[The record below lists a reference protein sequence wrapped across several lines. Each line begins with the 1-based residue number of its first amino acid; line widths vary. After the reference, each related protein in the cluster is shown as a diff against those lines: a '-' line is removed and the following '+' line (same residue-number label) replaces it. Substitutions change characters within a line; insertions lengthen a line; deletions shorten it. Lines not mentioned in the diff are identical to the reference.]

1 MSGPEKPL
9 NTAGEIT
16 STFYGSR
23 LFLKFFLWV
32 WLTLV
37 LTGITVAVYGYFYHF
52 EPEKQRFFNIS
63 REIIGENGQT
73 LVNAYEK
80 LGIDSIKHFRLP
92 GSFWLYDAE
101 INLVFAGKPARH
113 RISHR
118 NETADQGKY
127 DDRGHSPDDVP
138 PPPHDEIQPAPPP
151 RPDTPPD
158 KPEWADGKKPWFKGD
173 FNKFERLFSEK
184 EPEIR
189 TYAAKLLSEQTPG
202 SETVAGEMLI
212 GATTSSDSGKKYVII
227 CHIPNKMPMPAKFLI
242 YRLLENLPIFLLAT
256 GLLCFWLS
264 RYMVKPV
271 IEMRAASRNFA
282 HGDLKTRVTGDA
294 IRRYDEL
301 GDLAADF
308 NEMAEKIEKMIN
320 GQRRLFGDISH
331 ELRSPLARLQ
341 VSLELLQ
348 NRVGETEQPM
358 LSRIGREISRMNALI
373 EELLQFN
380 RLESGETNGQK
391 QTVGLQASLKHIC
404 NDAGFEG
411 RARNLTVSLKAE
423 EEVTVTGNPQ
433 LIERAIENILRN
445 ALKYSPDGSTIG
457 VELKRAGDRA
467 TIDISDQGP
476 GIPHDELQK
485 VFSPFYCL
493 SEDRN
498 PQKGGIGLGLAIA
511 ERAIRLHQGQITLSN
526 RPEGGLT
533 ATISLPA
540 NS

>member
-1 MSGPEKPL
+1 MSDPEKPVKPVS
-9 NTAGEIT
+9 EIT

-101 INLVFAGKPARH
+101 LNLVFAGKPARH
-113 RISHR
+113 GMPPRSE
-118 NETADQGKY
+118 NADPEKPA
-127 DDRGHSPDDVP
+127 DRMRSPG
-138 PPPHDEIQPAPPP
+138 EMPPP
-151 RPDTPPD
+151 RPDSPPPD
-158 KPEWADGKKPWFKGD
+158 KPGWDDGKKPWFKDD
-173 FNKFERLFSEK
+173 FDKFERLFNEK

-189 TYAAKLLSEQTPG
+189 NYAAKLLSEQTPG
-202 SETVAGEMLI
+202 SETVAGEMLL

-294 IRRYDEL
+294 IKRYDEL
-301 GDLAADF
+301 GDLATDF

-348 NRVGETEQPM
+348 NRAGETEQPL

-373 EELLQFN
+373 EELLQFSK
-380 RLESGETNGQK
+380 LESGEINGQK
-391 QTVGLQASLKHIC
+391 QVVKLQAILKHIC

-411 RARNLTVSLKAE
+411 RARNLVVSLKAD
-423 EEVTVTGNPQ
+423 EEVAVTGNQQ

-445 ALKYSPDGSTIG
+445 ALKYSPDGGNVS
-457 VELKRAGDRA
+457 VELTRTGNQA
-467 TIDISDQGP
+467 TISVSDQGP

-511 ERAIRLHQGQITLSN
+511 ERAIRLHQGQITLNN

-540 NS
+540 DS

>member
-1 MSGPEKPL
+1 MSGPEKL
-9 NTAGEIT
+9 VNAAGEIT

-23 LFLKFFLWV
+23 LFLKFFFWV

-80 LGIDSIKHFRLP
+80 LGIESIRHFRLP
-92 GSFWLYDAE
+92 GNFWLYDAE
-101 INLVFAGKPARH
+101 LKLFFSGKPARN
-113 RISHR
+113 STPPAQ
-118 NETADQGKY
+118 ETAGLKKTDQTSQQLNLPASDKTVR
-127 DDRGHSPDDVP
+127 DDRKNS
-138 PPPHDEIQPAPPP
+138 
-151 RPDTPPD
+151 
-158 KPEWADGKKPWFKGD
+158 WFKD
-173 FNKFERLFSEK
+173 NYNRFERLFSEN

-189 TYAAKLLSEQTPG
+189 NYAARLLSAQAPD
-202 SETVAGEMLI
+202 SETVAGEMLL
-212 GATTSSDSGKKYVII
+212 GAAVTSDSGRKYVII

-242 YRLLENLPIFLLAT
+242 YRLFENLPIFLLAT

-264 RYMVKPV
+264 RYMIKPV

-294 IRRYDEL
+294 ITRYDEL

-308 NEMAEKIEKMIN
+308 NEMAAKIEKMIN
-320 GQRRLFGDISH
+320 SQRRLFGDISH

-348 NRVGETEQPM
+348 NRVGDAEQPM
-358 LSRIGREISRMNALI
+358 LSRIEREISRMNALI
-373 EELLQFN
+373 EELLQFSK
-380 RLESGETNGQK
+380 LESGEINGQK
-391 QTVGLQASLKHIC
+391 RAVRLQAVLKHIC
-404 NDAGFEG
+404 NDAAFEG
-411 RARNLTVSLKAE
+411 EARNLVVSLNAE
-423 EEVTVTGNPQ
+423 EEVSVTGNRQ

-445 ALKYSPDGSTIG
+445 ALKYSPDGST
-457 VELKRAGDRA
+457 VSVDLKRAGNQA
-467 TIDISDQGP
+467 TISISDQGP

-511 ERAIRLHQGQITLSN
+511 ERAIRLHNGQITLSN

-540 NS
+540 DN

>member
-1 MSGPEKPL
+1 MSDPEKPVKPV
-9 NTAGEIT
+9 GEIT

-80 LGIDSIKHFRLP
+80 LGSDSIKHFRLP

-101 INLVFAGKPARH
+101 LNLIFSGKPARH
-113 RISHR
+113 
-118 NETADQGKY
+118 GMPP
-127 DDRGHSPDDVP
+127 GHESDAPEKPDERMRHQEDMPSPP
-138 PPPHDEIQPAPPP
+138 GEIRSAPLPG
-151 RPDTPPD
+151 PDSPPPD
-158 KPEWADGKKPWFKGD
+158 KPEWNGGKKPWFKDD
-173 FNKFERLFSEK
+173 FNKFERLFGEK

-189 TYAAKLLSEQTPG
+189 SYAAKLLSEQNPG
-202 SETVAGEMLI
+202 SETVAGEMLL

-242 YRLLENLPIFLLAT
+242 YRLFENLPIFLLAT

-320 GQRRLFGDISH
+320 SQRRLFGDISH

-348 NRVGETEQPM
+348 NRAGETEQP
-358 LSRIGREISRMNALI
+358 LLGRIGREISRMNALI
-373 EELLQFN
+373 EELLQFS
-380 RLESGETNGQK
+380 RLESGEINGQK
-391 QTVGLQASLKHIC
+391 QAVELKTTLKHIC

-411 RARNLTVSLKAE
+411 KARNLVVILKAD
-423 EEVTVTGNPQ
+423 EEVAVTGSPQ

-445 ALKYSPDGSTIG
+445 ALKYSPDGGTVS
-457 VELKRAGDRA
+457 VELKRAGSQA
-467 TIDISDQGP
+467 TISISDHGP
-476 GIPHDELQK
+476 GIPEDELQK

-526 RPEGGLT
+526 RHEGGLT
-533 ATISLPA
+533 ATISLPTD
-540 NS
+540 S

>member
-1 MSGPEKPL
+1 MSDPEKSVK
-9 NTAGEIT
+9 TTGEIT

-80 LGIDSIKHFRLP
+80 LGSDSIKHFRLP

-101 INLVFAGKPARH
+101 LNLIFAGKPARH
-113 RISHR
+113 
-118 NETADQGKY
+118 GMP
-127 DDRGHSPDDVP
+127 PDHEGGAPKKPGERMPPPGDMP
-138 PPPHDEIQPAPPP
+138 PPPDQMHPQPPP
-151 RPDTPPD
+151 GPDSPPPD
-158 KPEWADGKKPWFKGD
+158 KPEWGDGKKPWFKD
-173 FNKFERLFSEK
+173 EFNKFERLFSDN

-189 TYAAKLLSEQTPG
+189 NYAAKLLNEQTPG
-202 SETVAGEMLI
+202 SESVAGEMLI

-227 CHIPNKMPMPAKFLI
+227 CHIPNKMPMPGKFLI

-294 IRRYDEL
+294 IKRYDEL

-348 NRVGETEQPM
+348 NRAGEAEQPM
-358 LSRIGREISRMNALI
+358 LGRIGREISRMNALI

-380 RLESGETNGQK
+380 KLESGEINGKK
-391 QTVGLQASLKHIC
+391 QTFGLQAALKHIC

-411 RARNLTVSLKAE
+411 RARNLTVSLSAD
-423 EEVTVTGNPQ
+423 EEVTVTGNQ
-433 LIERAIENILRN
+433 KLIERAIENILRN
-445 ALKYSPDGSTIG
+445 ALKYSPDAGTVS
-457 VELKRAGDRA
+457 VELKRAGSQA
-467 TIDISDQGP
+467 TIGISDQGP
-476 GIPHDELQK
+476 GIPEDELKK

-493 SEDRN
+493 SQDRN

-511 ERAIRLHQGQITLSN
+511 ERAIRLHQGHITLSN
-526 RPEGGLT
+526 RPKGGLT

-540 NS
+540 ES